1 MCIRDSCTQGCVYNI
16 NLKIFQSCINSGKIP
31 DTWKIAHITPV
42 FKKGDKCEPSNYR
55 PISLTYIVSKILE
68 KVIRDSL
75 IHHLRSNELLSNKQ
89 YGFLKGRS
97 AKIQMIRVMD
107 DWTKQLD
114 QGRSVDVI
122 YLDFGL

>member
-1 MCIRDSCTQGCVYNI
+1 MTHQTTD
-16 NLKIFQSCINSGKIP
+16 
-31 DTWKIAHITPV
+31 H
-42 FKKGDKCEPSNYR
+42 
-55 PISLTYIVSKILE
+55 ISLTCTVSKILE

-75 IHHLRSNELLSNKQ
+75 IHHLRSNELLSNQQ

-114 QGRSVDVI
+114 QRRLVD
-122 YLDFGL
+122 GLYESF